1 MMTSFISKYMLF
13 QGLQSKIHPDNVDI
27 SYLFLLSLS
36 PSSPIHP
43 PSSLLSTVV
52 LNYLTPAPKYMAKKA
67 ISFKERVFIPFR
79 QTIEKEL

>member
-1 MMTSFISKYMLF
+1 MKL
-13 QGLQSKIHPDNVDI
+13 IHR
-27 SYLFLLSLS
+27 YFLPREIIFMCTV
-36 PSSPIHP
+36 PSSLFGWAISLITPSPCTNP

-67 ISFKERVFIPFR
+67 ISFKERVFILFR